1 MFVANVVVSSGVGS
15 SSSAADGRGDHAFAG
30 AGVCSR
36 GRCCCMRSGGG
47 RGSGKVVA
55 VIVVAV
61 VKVVV
66 AGVVVEVVAVSGCW
80 LV

>member
-1 MFVANVVVSSGVGS
+1 MFVANVVVSAGVGS
-15 SSSAADGRGDHAFAG
+15 NSSTADGRGGHAVAG

-47 RGSGKVVA
+47 RGSGTVVV

-61 VKVVV
+61 VEVVV
-66 AGVVVEVVAVSGCW
+66 AGVAA
-80 LV
+80 